1 MRPKAEKSLLM
12 GSDCFLNIGDFG
24 KKTLRGRY
32 YADET
37 LSRAAHVERGAK
49 VKSEIAGMSTR
60 LAEAIGNV
68 AADTSG
74 RDAL

>member
-1 MRPKAEKSLLM
+1 M

-37 LSRAAHVERGAK
+37 PSRAAQKNVKRGAK
-49 VKSEIAGMSTR
+49 VKSEIAGMSMR

-74 RDAL
+74 TDAL